1 MSTKLYTKLADKD
14 YEFAQVM
21 KWNKKLEL
29 LEYDMLIFPIN
40 FKDYHWGLGII
51 NKRDKKF
58 QYPLHHG

>member
-1 MSTKLYTKLADKD
+1 MSTKLYTKLADRD

-21 KWNKKLEL
+21 RWNKKLEL

-40 FKDYHWGLGII
+40 FNDYHWGLGIF

>member
-1 MSTKLYTKLADKD
+1 MLCRSRNK
-14 YEFAQVM
+14 
-21 KWNKKLEL
+21 NKKLEL